1 MLCDTDEGLREPL
14 LEAMTRGEADM
25 DACRSCAAGSGKE
38 RELIFGNAAAG
49 PLPRITAMSLDFG
62 AELTVVASPSKG
74 SAASELRCH
83 GDWSVH
89 TLAALERLVTQASW
103 PEGGDLVVDGSRIT
117 VLDTSGAWLL
127 HRTVTRRTARGGKV
141 RLQGFRTEFAA
152 LLQLLAAHG
161 LPLEAPVARVPPW
174 LERVG
179 QQARAGLVGFWG
191 YLAFVGESAL
201 AMLSVLRDPRRL
213 RWRPILRNVQI
224 AGVNALPITG
234 LLSFLMGLVIAY
246 QGADQLH
253 RFGANIFVVDLVALA
268 MLRELSPLLTAIIIA
283 GRSGSAYTAQI
294 GTMKVTEEIDA
305 LRTIGAGVQ
314 DLLVVPK
321 VIALVIVMPLLT
333 VYTDVTGVLG
343 GMVMAKL
350 KLDVGFGAFIDRLD
364 EAVQLSSYWTGLA
377 KAPVFALIV
386 ALVGCHRG
394 FQVTGSADSVGAQTT
409 VSVVQSIFL
418 VIVTDALFS
427 IVFLWLDL

>member
-1 MLCDTDEGLREPL
+1 VSRLSC
-14 LEAMTRGEADM
+14 RG
-25 DACRSCAAGSGKE
+25 
-38 RELIFGNAAAG
+38 N
-49 PLPRITAMSLDFG
+49 
-62 AELTVVASPSKG
+62 
-74 SAASELRCH
+74 
-83 GDWSVH
+83 WSVH
-89 TLAALERLVTQASW
+89 TIAALERQLLQVRW
-103 PEGGDLVVDGSRIT
+103 PDGGDTVVDGSAIT
-117 VLDTSGAWLL
+117 ALDTSGAWLL
-127 HRTVTRRTARGGKV
+127 HRTMAQRAVGGGTV
-141 RLQGFRTEFAA
+141 RLQGLRAEFGA
-152 LLQLLAAHG
+152 LMRLLETRD
-161 LPLEAPVARVPPW
+161 LPLDAPPARRPPW

-179 QQARAGLVGFWG
+179 QRAWAMSADLGR

-201 AMLSVLRDPRRL
+201 ALRSALRHPRRL
-213 RWRPILRNVQI
+213 RWRPILHNVQI
-224 AGVNALPITG
+224 AGVDALPITG

-246 QGADQLH
+246 QGADQLQ
-253 RFGANIFVVDLVALA
+253 RFGANIFVVDLVSLA

-305 LRTIGAGVQ
+305 LRTIGVGAQ

-333 VYTDVTGVLG
+333 LYTDVTGILG

-350 KLDVGFGAFIDRLD
+350 KLGVGFDAFFGRLD
-364 EAVQLSSYWTGLA
+364 DAIQFSSYWTGLI

-386 ALVGCHRG
+386 AMVGCFRG
-394 FQVTGSADSVGAQTT
+394 FQVGGSADSVGAQTT